1 MKKSSLIVSNI
12 LYSIVRPFLW
22 LFLIITINPK
32 IYHKKRIPK
41 KTGFIFAGTHTSYY
55 DSFLI
60 GRTTLRPLH
69 FLAKKELMDV
79 KLLGP
84 ILKALGFIR
93 VDRSK
98 KNPRATELA
107 VEYLKHN
114 KIVCLFPEGTINKG
128 DDYILPFKHGAVS
141 FAYKSGKPIVPFA
154 FVGGPKL
161 FNYHVKVLLGEP
173 YFVNSDDFEKET
185 KILEKK
191 VIELIKEG
199 RSIDGKK
206 SNSPKN
212 KKRK

>member
-1 MKKSSLIVSNI
+1 MKRSSLVISNL
-12 LYSIVRPFLW
+12 LYSIIRPILW
-22 LFLIITINPK
+22 VFIVVTVNPK
-32 IYHKKRIPK
+32 VIHKKRIPK
-41 KTGFIFAGTHTSYY
+41 KEGFIFAGTHTSYF
-55 DSFLI
+55 DAFLI

-69 FLAKKELMDV
+69 FLAKKEIMDV
-79 KLLGP
+79 KILGT

-93 VDRSK
+93 IDRSK
-98 KNPRATELA
+98 KNPHVTESA
-107 VEYLKHN
+107 VEYLKRN

-173 YFVNSDDFEKET
+173 FYVKSDDFEKET
-185 KILEKK
+185 AKLEKK
-191 VIELIKEG
+191 VIDLIKEG
-199 RSIDGKK
+199 RSDYGKQT
-206 SNSPKN
+206 S

>member
-1 MKKSSLIVSNI
+1 MKRSSLVISNI

-22 LFLIITINPK
+22 LFLVITINPK
-32 IYHKKRIPK
+32 IVHKERIPK
-41 KTGFIFAGTHTSYY
+41 GGFVFAGTHTSYF
-55 DSFLI
+55 DAFLI
-60 GRTTLRPLH
+60 GRTTIRPLH

-79 KLLGP
+79 KFLGP

-98 KNPRATELA
+98 KNPKAVESA
-107 VEYLKHN
+107 VEYLKHD

-173 YFVNSDDFEKET
+173 FYVKSDDFEKET
-185 KILEKK
+185 AKLEKK

-199 RSIDGKK
+199 RSSYGKK
-206 SNSPKN
+206 TS